1 MVFLIIVKIHIFL
14 LLQLVFPVPVNS
26 YLPSVSYIPCL
37 LSIQKTHD
45 QIEKACDDLIVFDN
59 LVVLAERVTNLVT
72 IVEKYESIG

>member
-1 MVFLIIVKIHIFL
+1 MRFRALKEAERFISL
-14 LLQLVFPVPVNS
+14 
-26 YLPSVSYIPCL
+26 
-37 LSIQKTHD
+37 QKTHD